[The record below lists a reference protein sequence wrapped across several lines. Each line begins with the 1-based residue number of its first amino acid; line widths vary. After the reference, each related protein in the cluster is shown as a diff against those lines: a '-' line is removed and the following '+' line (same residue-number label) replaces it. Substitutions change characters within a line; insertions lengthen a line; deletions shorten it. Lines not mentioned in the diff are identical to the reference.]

1 MYGETGTAMRQELA
15 GLLRQH
21 RVQQR
26 LGGPPEA
33 REEAGLLIRQYRQT
47 VLLWCSQA
55 MRATS
60 PLTFSNLAPAQPN
73 PFRAVGG
80 GGNGATPA
88 GELARALELARQ
100 QSTALPATSEQVT
113 TPTGHDV
120 IERWRESA
128 RAARLAEHDTANE
141 VAERMT
147 AGQAQVVV
155 GDVAAITQ
163 ALVVLDQRYRNTP
176 GWEQLAQ
183 SARLGWASLA
193 AALDVNLRQPD
204 YTVDELG
211 WRPKTKIIE
220 GSAKE
225 GILGVLQAEHNLIV
239 RMKSFPNATNL
250 RYIIDSQRLLS
261 RRLVPFA
268 ARIDPRLAE
277 VWSDRADT
285 YAELQRQFRRIG
297 GRLGK
302 GGYAAA
308 EGANAV
314 SRIKALP
321 TDTVVEPRVLGGFQL
336 LFNKLDRRIADVI
349 EDGIDRCALLQRV
362 TLPRVVEDSGGLVAP
377 VRERFMPVNRAANP
391 ELMETIRGR
400 LRPRQE
406 RAAPTPGPTR
416 ADLHAAL
423 IHRPERRA
431 SGLEL

>member
-33 REEAGLLIRQYRQT
+33 REEAGLLIRQYRQN

-80 GGNGATPA
+80 GGNAATPA
-88 GELARALELARQ
+88 GELARALERAGQ

-128 RAARLAEHDTANE
+128 RAASLAEHDTASE

-220 GSAKE
+220 GPVKE

-285 YAELQRQFRRIG
+285 YATLQQQFRRIG

-349 EDGIDRCALLQRV
+349 EDGIDRCAFLHRV
-362 TLPRVVEDSGGLVAP
+362 TLPRVVGDSGGLVAP
-377 VRERFMPVNRAANP
+377 VRERFMPVNSAANP

-400 LRPRQE
+400 LRPRQG
-406 RAAPTPGPTR
+406 RATPTPGPTR

-423 IHRPERRA
+423 IHRPEPRT

>member
-1 MYGETGTAMRQELA
+1 MYGETGTAMRQDLA

-80 GGNGATPA
+80 GGNSATPA

-128 RAARLAEHDTANE
+128 RAASLAEHDTANE

-220 GSAKE
+220 GPVKE
-225 GILGVLQAEHNLIV
+225 GILGVLQAEHNLVV
-239 RMKSFPNATNL
+239 RMKSFPNAANL

-268 ARIDPRLAE
+268 GRIDPRLAE

-285 YAELQRQFRRIG
+285 YATLQQQFRRIG

-308 EGANAV
+308 EGANTV

-321 TDTVVEPRVLGGFQL
+321 TDTVVEPRILGGFQL
-336 LFNKLDRRIADVI
+336 LFGKLDRRIADVI
-349 EDGIDRCALLQRV
+349 EDGIDRCAFLQRV
-362 TLPRVVEDSGGLVAP
+362 TLPRVVEGSGGLVAP
-377 VRERFMPVNRAANP
+377 VRERFMPVDRAANP

-400 LRPRQE
+400 LRSRQE
-406 RAAPTPGPTR
+406 RAVPTPGPTR

-423 IHRPERRA
+423 IHRPEPRA

>member
-26 LGGPPEA
+26 LGGPAEA
-33 REEAGLLIRQYRQT
+33 REDSGLLIRRYRQN

-60 PLTFSNLAPAQPN
+60 PVTFSNLAPAQPN

-80 GGNGATPA
+80 AGNGATPA

-120 IERWRESA
+120 LERWRESA
-128 RAARLAEHDTANE
+128 RAASLAEHDTAHE
-141 VAERMT
+141 VAQHMT

-163 ALVVLDQRYRNTP
+163 ALVVLDQRYRKTP

-183 SARLGWASLA
+183 SARLGWAALA
-193 AALDVNLRQPD
+193 AALDVNLGQPD

-220 GSAKE
+220 GTAKE

-239 RMKSFPNATNL
+239 RMQSFPNATNL

-277 VWSDRADT
+277 VWSERADT
-285 YAELQRQFRRIG
+285 YATLQQQFRRIG
-297 GRLGK
+297 GRRGK
-302 GGYAAA
+302 GGCAAA

-336 LFNKLDRRIADVI
+336 LFNKLDRRIADLI

-362 TLPRVVEDSGGLVAP
+362 PPPRVDEGSSGLDAP
-377 VRERFMPVNRAANP
+377 VRERFMPLNRAANP

-400 LRPRQE
+400 LRPRPE

-423 IHRPERRA
+423 IHRPEARA
-431 SGLEL
+431 SGLER

>member
-1 MYGETGTAMRQELA
+1 MYGETGIAMRQELA

-33 REEAGLLIRQYRQT
+33 REEAGLLIRQYRQN

-60 PLTFSNLAPAQPN
+60 PLTFSNLAPAQSN

-80 GGNGATPA
+80 GGNSATPA
-88 GELARALELARQ
+88 GELARALDLARQ
-100 QSTALPATSEQVT
+100 LSTALPATSEQVT

-120 IERWRESA
+120 IERWRQSA
-128 RAARLAEHDTANE
+128 RAASLAEHDTATE

-220 GSAKE
+220 GPAKE
-225 GILGVLQAEHNLIV
+225 GILGVLQAEHNLVV
-239 RMKSFPNATNL
+239 RMKSFPNAANL

-268 ARIDPRLAE
+268 GRIDPHLAE

-285 YAELQRQFRRIG
+285 YATLQQQFRRIG

-349 EDGIDRCALLQRV
+349 EDGIDRCAFLQRV
-362 TLPRVVEDSGGLVAP
+362 TLPRVVEGSGGLVAP
-377 VRERFMPVNRAANP
+377 VRERFMPVDRAANP

-400 LRPRQE
+400 LRSRQE

-423 IHRPERRA
+423 IHRPEPRA